1 VSRAATAPWTQRLW
15 SLAQEVLPPWLTA
28 RVVVLGT
35 LALAHVVVDRVHPGK
50 AGVAARVHEGL
61 LGWDAGWY
69 EAIAR
74 HGYAALGPGSLRFF
88 PLVPLAARVL
98 SYLPGVGVGAALL
111 FVANAS
117 SLAGTA
123 LLWVLVQRESGDR
136 PLARRTVWLLCLAPS
151 AFTMVMGYAE
161 GTLLVFTVG
170 CFLALRARP
179 SPRWW
184 WAAGAAYLAALTRPL
199 GVLLVLAIAVE
210 LVRSWV
216 RWRGPERVAPVVALV
231 APLAGLA
238 TFLGWSGA
246 ALGNTW
252 GPLREQAQ
260 AGHHGALSDP
270 FTTIAHDAT
279 GLLHHHLGTALDVPW
294 ALAAIALLV
303 VCWLRLPASYSLF
316 ATAVVAAGLSGTNL
330 DSFAR
335 YALSAFPLVWAGSL
349 FTAGRTVERVVLT
362 LAAAGLAGYSL
373 LAFLNLVV
381 P

>member
-1 VSRAATAPWTQRLW
+1 VSRAATGSWTERLW

-28 RVVVLGT
+28 RAVVLGT
-35 LALAHVVVDRVHPGK
+35 LALAHVVVDRVHPAQ
-50 AGVAARVHEGL
+50 AGVSARVHEGL

-74 HGYAALGPGSLRFF
+74 HGYAALGPQSLRFF

-98 SYLPGVGVGAALL
+98 SFLPGVGVGAALL

-117 SLAGTA
+117 SLVGTA

-136 PLARRTVWLLCLAPS
+136 PLARRTVWLLCLAPP

-161 GTLLVFTVG
+161 GTLLVCTVG

-184 WAAGAAYLAALTRPL
+184 WAAAAAYLAALTRPL
-199 GVLLVLAIAVE
+199 GVLLVLAIGVE

-216 RWRGPERVAPVVALV
+216 RWRGPHRVAPVVALF

-252 GPLREQAQ
+252 GPLREQTQ

-270 FTTIAHDAT
+270 FTTIAHDAS

-294 ALAAIALLV
+294 AIAAIALVV

-316 ATAVVAAGLSGTNL
+316 ATGVVAVGLSGTNL

-349 FTAGRTVERVVLT
+349 FTGGRTVERVVLT